1 MQTGNSPSRAHRLVV
16 TMLTTGVATLL
27 AFAINFLLTPYITE
41 RLGVEAYG
49 FITLANTF
57 VSYAMIAMTALN
69 SFSTRFIAVEYQ
81 RGDKKAA
88 STYFTSLFF
97 ANAAVSLVIFLCML
111 PVIANIDGVLDVPAR
126 LVSDVQYLFVLVFV
140 NFLVTNGSNSFSSAA
155 YTKNRLDIYGLFQVA
170 SYVVEAVILVALY
183 AVFDAHAYFY
193 GLGLLAAGLVLFA
206 GNMCIYRRLT
216 PDIKLRPSLFSLGAM
231 KTLFVNGIWN
241 SINNLGN
248 VLISG
253 IDLLLANVLLSAV
266 AMGQLSLSRTFSS
279 VFSRLYQLVSQAF
292 QPLFLESYSSDNR
305 EALLSRLK
313 LSSKMSGYF
322 ASLIFAGFFA
332 LGIPFFELWIPGQD
346 ISLVYSLTMIG
357 IVGSFFEGLVN
368 PLYYIYTLTL
378 KNKVPTAITVIGG
391 VVSVIGTV
399 VLLEF
404 TDLGVFGCAIT
415 TTAVTSLIAIVT
427 NPLYMTHVLGIS
439 HMTFYPTF
447 ARSFLACVLMSFSF
461 SAVSCLAA
469 PVNWASFI
477 LCVLLCGVLSAPIYI
492 LAALNRNERYSVA
505 LMLRKKYSER
515 NS

>member
-170 SYVVEAVILVALY
+170 SYVVEAAILVALY

-248 VLISG
+248 LLISG

-322 ASLIFAGFFA
+322 ASLVFAGFLLSVF
-332 LGIPFFELWIPGQD
+332 PFSSF
-346 ISLVYSLTMIG
+346 
-357 IVGSFFEGLVN
+357 GSRVKTSHL
-368 PLYYIYTLTL
+368 
-378 KNKVPTAITVIGG
+378 
-391 VVSVIGTV
+391 
-399 VLLEF
+399 F
-404 TDLGVFGCAIT
+404 TD
-415 TTAVTSLIAIVT
+415 S
-427 NPLYMTHVLGIS
+427 
-439 HMTFYPTF
+439 
-447 ARSFLACVLMSFSF
+447 R
-461 SAVSCLAA
+461 
-469 PVNWASFI
+469 
-477 LCVLLCGVLSAPIYI
+477 
-492 LAALNRNERYSVA
+492 
-505 LMLRKKYSER
+505 
-515 NS
+515 

>member
-170 SYVVEAVILVALY
+170 SYVVEAAILVALY

-253 IDLLLANVLLSAV
+253 IDLLLANVLLS
-266 AMGQLSLSRTFSS
+266 
-279 VFSRLYQLVSQAF
+279 FSRLYQLVSQAF

-332 LGIPFFELWIPGQD
+332 FGIPFFELWIPGQD

-404 TDLGVFGCAIT
+404 TDLGVYGCAIT

-447 ARSFLACVLMSFSF
+447 ARSFLACVLMSFAF
-461 SAVSCLAA
+461 SAVSCLAV

-492 LAALNRNERYSVA
+492 LAALSRNERHSVA

>member
-1 MQTGNSPSRAHRLVV
+1 MNFDIRYTGISQKSWNSATYSDGTDTTLPMTAVAMQT
-16 TMLTTGVATLL
+16 
-27 AFAINFLLTPYITE
+27 
-41 RLGVEAYG
+41 
-49 FITLANTF
+49 
-57 VSYAMIAMTALN
+57 
-69 SFSTRFIAVEYQ
+69 
-81 RGDKKAA
+81 A
-88 STYFTSLFF
+88 S
-97 ANAAVSLVIFLCML
+97 
-111 PVIANIDGVLDVPAR
+111 PVIIVIISTAM
-126 LVSDVQYLFVLVFV
+126 LVFV
-140 NFLVTNGSNSFSSAA
+140 TCFILSQRVKTESSAFA
-155 YTKNRLDIYGLFQVA
+155 DFLETMPL
-170 SYVVEAVILVALY
+170 S
-183 AVFDAHAYFY
+183 
-193 GLGLLAAGLVLFA
+193 VLSLP
-206 GNMCIYRRLT
+206 RRL
-216 PDIKLRPSLFSLGAM
+216 PLMSLYF
-231 KTLFVNGIWN
+231 
-241 SINNLGN
+241 
-248 VLISG
+248 
-253 IDLLLANVLLSAV
+253 
-266 AMGQLSLSRTFSS
+266 RT
-279 VFSRLYQLVSQAF
+279 RT
-292 QPLFLESYSSDNR
+292 
-305 EALLSRLK
+305 
-313 LSSKMSGYF
+313 GYF

-404 TDLGVFGCAIT
+404 TDLGVYGCAIT

-447 ARSFLACVLMSFSF
+447 ARSFLACVLMSFAF